1 MKNRPMTLNGNRKK
15 KWRMTVHFK
24 FDSNTEVEE
33 IGEDDGNVS

>member
-1 MKNRPMTLNGNRKK
+1 MEIFNLKK

-33 IGEDDGNVS
+33 VGEDDGNV